1 MIHHYTKLILFK
13 MLFPLFLFSSC
24 QVNKETHEM
33 VTNNSKEEE
42 QISETVTFSPY
53 WTKQKIELPPKVS
66 RLILSASKKPVKE
79 VGEVTQVIPQ
89 LGIVTINGKEYT
101 WSVSDDLCP
110 PKWDGT
116 RVELPQCLSI
126 YKIFGREEWL
136 HVWHLVSSC
145 YWPGFEEG
153 ISKKDQEYLTNLMK
167 RLLKQAEETIQENS
181 K

>member
-1 MIHHYTKLILFK
+1 
-13 MLFPLFLFSSC
+13 
-24 QVNKETHEM
+24 M

-66 RLILSASKKPVKE
+66 RFIVNASKKPVKY
-79 VGEVTQVIPQ
+79 VLEVTQVIPQ

-101 WSVSDDLCP
+101 WSISNYLCP
-110 PKWDGT
+110 CGDRDIR

-145 YWPGFEEG
+145 DWPGSEKG

-167 RLLKQAEETIQENS
+167 RLLKQAEETIQENH
-181 K
+181 

>member
-1 MIHHYTKLILFK
+1 MMHHYTKLILFK

-66 RLILSASKKPVKE
+66 RFIVNASKKPVKYVLE
-79 VGEVTQVIPQ
+79 VPLVIPQ
-89 LGIVTINGKEYT
+89 LGMVTINGKEYT
-101 WSVSDDLCP
+101 WSISNYLCP
-110 PKWDGT
+110 CDDRDIR

-126 YKIFGREEWL
+126 DEYVCREEWL
-136 HVWHLVSSC
+136 HVWDLVGAC
-145 YWPGFEEG
+145 NFPDLEKG
-153 ISKKDQEYLTNLMK
+153 ISKKDREYLTNLMK
-167 RLLKQAEETIQENS
+167 RILKQAEETIQENH
-181 K
+181 